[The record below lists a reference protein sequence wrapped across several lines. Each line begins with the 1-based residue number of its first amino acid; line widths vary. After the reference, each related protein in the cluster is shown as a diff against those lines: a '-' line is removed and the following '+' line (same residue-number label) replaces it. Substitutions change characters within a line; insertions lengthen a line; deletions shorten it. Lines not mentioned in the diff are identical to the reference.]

1 MSTGDVR
8 LFCWV
13 YEFGHESYGSK
24 IFGRGWENKLVRNLW
39 VDKLVHNCLLSLII
53 FACSLFVAA

>member
-13 YEFGHESYGSK
+13 YEFGHESYSSK
-24 IFGRGWENKLVRNLW
+24 IFGRGWENILVRNL
-39 VDKLVHNCLLSLII
+39 
-53 FACSLFVAA
+53 